1 MAISLPTAKLF
12 SALIAAF
19 TLVCKCDCVTHQSL

>member
-1 MAISLPTAKLF
+1 MPIALPTGNLF

-19 TLVCKCDCVTHQSL
+19 SLVCKCDCVSHQSL

>member
-1 MAISLPTAKLF
+1 MAISLPTANLF